1 MNLGI
6 LVEVD
11 AILGTVSPTARRG
24 PSHVEDVL
32 RGYDEIDRKL
42 VAQGFPPTSP
52 WWRETI
58 GRWYRAGRKQLVARV
73 GRRGGKSSTLSR
85 LGVAEAL
92 YGHHDVPPG
101 DTGTV
106 AVVSTRKKEAGKRLA
121 TIKAILDGLGVP
133 YKPCDEGVALLD
145 RRIAF
150 CVYAASIQGV
160 SGFTSVFVFCD
171 EVSKWRDADTG
182 VNPATEVLASLRPTM
197 KTQPHARIVLSSS
210 PFSTLDAHY
219 DAFERGDDD
228 RQVVGYAPSWI
239 ANPTITEAET
249 IAEEP
254 DERVWAREYKAVPQA
269 EVEFSL
275 LTEEQVDRAAAGRT
289 AAAIPAKPADPKLCE
304 GAWAKR
310 LLPGYRFTATMDPAT
325 RTNAWTLI
333 VAGKGPS
340 GRREVL
346 LARDWVPRK
355 GAPLVPHVVLAEIYD
370 LIAPYGL
377 RCVVTDQKATDYL
390 DSILALMPREKR
402 IVLLEEPW
410 TNDTKRD
417 GYEHLLKLAQSDM
430 LGVPAQKQ
438 VKADLLGIV
447 KRVTRNGVTYDLI
460 ERDGRHADYAPAIA
474 HAVADARYAGK
485 IPEEQLDDDARVAAQ
500 KAKFLADRHKERE
513 RAKRMGQLPVTHRRM
528 PGLPR

>member
-11 AILGTVSPTARRG
+11 AILSSIAPADQRG

-32 RGYDEIDRKL
+32 RGFDEIDRKL

-58 GRWYRAGRKQLVARV
+58 ERWYRAGRKQLVARV

-106 AVVSTRKKEAGKRLA
+106 AIVSTRKKEAGKRLA

-171 EVSKWRDADTG
+171 EVSKWRDTDTG

-197 KTQPHARIVLSSS
+197 KTMRNARIVLSSS
-210 PFSTLDAHY
+210 PFSTLDAHF
-219 DAFERGDDD
+219 DAFERGDDS
-228 RQVVGYAPSWI
+228 RQVVGFAPTWL
-239 ANPTITEAET
+239 ANPTITEEET
-249 IAEEP
+249 RDDEP
-254 DERVWAREYKAVPQA
+254 DEKVWAREYAAIPQA

-275 LTEEQVDRAAAGRT
+275 LMQEQVDRAAADRT
-289 AAAIPAKPADPKLCE
+289 AAALPFDPTWRYC
-304 GAWAKR
+304 AA
-310 LLPGYRFTATMDPAT
+310 MDPAT
-325 RTNAWTLI
+325 KSNAWTI
-333 VAGKGPS
+333 VVAGQDPNGK
-340 GRREVL
+340 R
-346 LARDWVPRK
+346 
-355 GAPLVPHVVLAEIYD
+355 HVVLAKQWVPSKKTPLEPENVMREIRK
-370 LIAPYGL
+370 LLEPYGL
-377 RCVVTDQKATDYL
+377 RSVVTDQHATEFIRA
-390 DSILALMPREKR
+390 ILR
-402 IVLLEEPW
+402 LLLPEERVSLIEEPW
-410 TNDTKRD
+410 NQTTQRD
-417 GYEHLLKLAQSDM
+417 GYEHLLVLAQSNR
-430 LGVPAQKQ
+430 LGIPNDPV
-438 VKADLLGIV
+438 VKSDLLGII
-447 KRVTRNGVTYDLI
+447 KRITRSGVVYALLEI
-460 ERDGRHADYAPAIA
+460 KGRHSDYAPAIA

-485 IPEEQLDDDARVAAQ
+485 VPPKPLTDDERETEA
-500 KAKFLADRHKERE
+500 KAKFLRDRQKERE
-513 RAKRMGQLPVTHRRM
+513 RARKLGAMPVTHRDR
-528 PGLPR
+528 LRRAV